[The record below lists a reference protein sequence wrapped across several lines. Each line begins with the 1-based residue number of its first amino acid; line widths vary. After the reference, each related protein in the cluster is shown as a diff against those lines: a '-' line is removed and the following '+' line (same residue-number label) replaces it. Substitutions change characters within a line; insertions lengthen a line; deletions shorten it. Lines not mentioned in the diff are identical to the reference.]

1 MVYIYRNVCEF
12 VVILVCMIREMR
24 NFLSFNFLI
33 YHVNTF

>member
-1 MVYIYRNVCEF
+1 MVYIYQNVCVF
-12 VVILVCMIREMR
+12 VVMLVCKIQEMR